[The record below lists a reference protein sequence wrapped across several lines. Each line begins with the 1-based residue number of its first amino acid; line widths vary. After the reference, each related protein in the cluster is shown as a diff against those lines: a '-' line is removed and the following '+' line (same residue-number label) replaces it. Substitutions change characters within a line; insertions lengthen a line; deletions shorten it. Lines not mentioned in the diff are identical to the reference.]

1 MISKRQLLVT
11 LVASAATAQV
21 GDAHAEQLP
30 EGRITMVVGF
40 GAGGITDVTS
50 RMLAAKIEKLL
61 NTTVIIENRSGAGGT
76 VAINAVG
83 RMAADGNT
91 MVSFLS
97 DGPFTAAYQGK
108 PINLADW
115 AIIGGY
121 MAQERVLFAAKNAPF
136 KTMQEMMAYA
146 RVNHITMSDGT
157 FWSGRVMEAFARKHG
172 LQIAIVEQRGGQAAS
187 MEVLGGHVTMAE
199 TGTGTPAWEAA
210 KSGELRIIATLT
222 PGGLGPFGMPEVPTL
237 DKLGADFVPRIFY
250 GYGVRAATPPDR
262 IQKLR
267 TVFKQ
272 VVEDQDVQMM
282 MKRIDLT
289 PAWIEPTTYEEIL
302 RKVADDAEKMRE
314 YLKK

>member
-1 MISKRQLLVT
+1 MPPKQRLEVRFGRSIMISKRQLLVT

-136 KTMQEMMAYA
+136 KTVQEMMAYA
-146 RVNHITMSDGT
+146 RANHITMSDGT

-172 LQIAIVEQRGGQAAS
+172 LQIAI
-187 MEVLGGHVTMAE
+187 
-199 TGTGTPAWEAA
+199 
-210 KSGELRIIATLT
+210 
-222 PGGLGPFGMPEVPTL
+222 
-237 DKLGADFVPRIFY
+237 
-250 GYGVRAATPPDR
+250 
-262 IQKLR
+262 
-267 TVFKQ
+267 
-272 VVEDQDVQMM
+272 
-282 MKRIDLT
+282 
-289 PAWIEPTTYEEIL
+289 
-302 RKVADDAEKMRE
+302 
-314 YLKK
+314 